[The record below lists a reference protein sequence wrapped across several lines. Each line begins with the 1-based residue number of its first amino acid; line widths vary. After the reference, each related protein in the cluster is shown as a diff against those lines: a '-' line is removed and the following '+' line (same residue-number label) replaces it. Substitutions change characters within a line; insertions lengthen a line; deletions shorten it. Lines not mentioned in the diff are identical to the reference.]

1 MCGIAGVYLKKP
13 EAGND
18 DGMNQFADALLC
30 EIEPRGRHAT
40 GFVSIGWDRSVK
52 VEKAAKPA
60 SEFVKERE
68 RFQDGVQSV
77 LLHTRFWTKGKPEVI
92 GNNHPV
98 IYGTCFAVHNGSIS
112 NDDELFEKENL
123 KRQHEVDSEVI
134 PALLDKHG
142 LDHPDKIRAALEK
155 FQGAMAIAVI
165 DPIKNPTRLVLAKGS
180 SSPLYIFENQNVIMW
195 ASTHKAIIDAW
206 GKVIGTPP
214 RGDKIKFVPE
224 GKFFIADDYGE
235 LGKYEFEVPKA
246 PARTTTYV
254 GRGTGFQG
262 RTGTAGPSRGR
273 SEEISRPWDS
283 KGPFNTR
290 SDFDSTLRV
299 FRQSSAMR
307 ARLWR
312 MRDLYTDEDFADVK
326 GAKCWFNCPTCSS
339 SVLKE
344 DLISHLK
351 YGEICSDCA
360 SIIASKYQDN
370 AAKAKEERK
379 ETDEYPI
386 PELVEADRNNLES
399 WAKLEARAHRYALNE
414 VSDRTGYS
422 MQALDYLIFRTSTV
436 GADFG
441 SSMIGAK
448 VALRRLYEKVLET
461 MYEEHSDE
469 LMSELE
475 TEDKMTVPEAQAIA
489 EGLFYPWMAYSETDE
504 GGRTRIKYVCED
516 HGEQFPFGDSCI
528 TCHSD
533 DPDINTD
540 YSLDYSMG
548 SCGVHPGDEDEP
560 WPGEERDEEGEE
572 CGVVVEAK
580 ESHSDPEMHKCPTCR
595 AWTTAKSQCLLCRK
609 KREAKEEE
617 RKALSQAEVKSCCCK
632 ATRDR
637 KCRKKLAIIVTNS
650 VIGERKGYCRAHW
663 DKCSSGKCNGES
675 IFTALDGR
683 RWCHKHSRSKQGI
696 ADAAIAGRGEQL
708 VIEEV

>member
-13 EAGND
+13 DAGND
-18 DGMNQFADALLC
+18 DGMNQFADALLR

-60 SEFVKERE
+60 TEFIKERE

-77 LLHTRFWTKGKPEVI
+77 LLHTRFWTKGKPEEG

-98 IYGTCFAVHNGSIS
+98 IYNTCFATHNGSIS
-112 NDDELFEKENL
+112 NDDELFEKEKL
-123 KRQHEVDSEVI
+123 KRNHEVDSEVI

-155 FQGAMAIAVI
+155 FQGPMAIAAI
-165 DPIKNPTRLVLAKGS
+165 DPIKAPTRLVLAKGA

-206 GKVIGTPP
+206 GAVIGTPP
-214 RGDKIKFVPE
+214 RGDKVKFVSE
-224 GKFFIADDYGE
+224 GKFFIADDYGQ
-235 LGKYEFEVPKA
+235 LGKYEFDVPKA
-246 PARTTTYV
+246 PARTTRYV
-254 GRGTGFQG
+254 GRGTGFQE
-262 RTGTAGPSRGR
+262 RTGQVGPNRGQ
-273 SEEISRPWDS
+273 SKEVPKPWDS

-290 SDFDSTLRV
+290 GEFDSTLRT
-299 FRQSSAMR
+299 FRQSSAIR

-351 YGEICSDCA
+351 YGEICNDCA
-360 SIIASKYQDN
+360 SVIASKYQSN
-370 AAKAKEERK
+370 AEAAKEKREV
-379 ETDEYPI
+379 DEYPI

-414 VSDRTGYS
+414 VSDQTGYS
-422 MQALDYLIFRTSTV
+422 MQALDYLIFRTATV

-448 VALRRLYEKVLET
+448 VALRRLYEKVLESI
-461 MYEEHSDE
+461 YEDHSDE
-469 LMSELE
+469 LMAELE
-475 TEDKMTVPEAQAIA
+475 TEDKMTVATAQEIA
-489 EGLFYPWMAYSETDE
+489 EGLFYPWMAYSETE

-528 TCHSD
+528 TCGTD

-560 WPGEERDEEGEE
+560 WPGETRGSEDSDT

-580 ESHSDPEMHKCPTCR
+580 PEKPDSEMHKCPTCR
-595 AWTTAKSQCLLCRK
+595 AWTTAENQCLLCRK
-609 KREAKEEE
+609 KREEKREVIAELE
-617 RKALSQAEVKSCCCK
+617 QAEVTECCCK

-637 KCRKKLAIIVTNS
+637 KCRKKMVVIVTNS
-650 VIGERKGYCRAHW
+650 VIGKRLGYCSPHW
-663 DKCSSGKCNGES
+663 NKCSSGKCNAES
-675 IFTALDGR
+675 NFTTLDGK
-683 RWCHKHSRSKQGI
+683 RWCHKHARSKQGI
-696 ADAAIAGRGEQL
+696 ADAAVAGRGEQL